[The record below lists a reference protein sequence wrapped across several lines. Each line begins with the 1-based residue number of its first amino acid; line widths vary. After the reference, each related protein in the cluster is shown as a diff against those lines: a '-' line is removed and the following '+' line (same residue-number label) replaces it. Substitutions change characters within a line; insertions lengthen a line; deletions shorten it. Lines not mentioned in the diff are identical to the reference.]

1 MAITYSMHESEHK
14 HVHFGKKKNPN
25 RRDLVEDLG
34 KYQRIILK
42 LIFKKYVGGGGGMDW
57 IYLAENWVKQQA
69 VVNMVMKKIN

>member
-1 MAITYSMHESEHK
+1 MHESGHK
-14 HVHFGKKKNPN
+14 CVQRFGKKNLN
-25 RRDLVEDLG
+25 RRDLLEDLS

-42 LIFKKYVGGGGGMDW
+42 FIFKKYVGGGMDW